1 MQGYKRCKKTRQ
13 KKKLISKF
21 WGKYIGCL
29 IRIGY
34 VTQSTGSLKLKKLT
48 KLTNQKKLQFKKI
61 KKETE
66 YDCYKQE
73 NLFSVYKISEIAT
86 LCNYTHLLL

>member
-1 MQGYKRCKKTRQ
+1 MQRYKRCKKTRL
-13 KKKLISKF
+13 KKNLISKF

-34 VTQSTGSLKLKKLT
+34 ETQSTGSLKLT